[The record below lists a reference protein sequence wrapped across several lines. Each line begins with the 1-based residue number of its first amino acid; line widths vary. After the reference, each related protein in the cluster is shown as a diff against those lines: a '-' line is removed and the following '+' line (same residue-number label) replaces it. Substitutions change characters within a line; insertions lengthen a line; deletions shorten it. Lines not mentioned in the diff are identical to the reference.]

1 MKNLF
6 MRLVR
11 FLEDE
16 QGQDLVEYTLV
27 LALVCL
33 ASAAIFSSAGSSV
46 NKVWNSAN
54 TTLSKAV
61 TAAS

>member
-1 MKNLF
+1 MKNL
-6 MRLVR
+6 LVR
-11 FLEDE
+11 MIRFVRDE
-16 QGQDLVEYTLV
+16 HGQDLVEYTLV
-27 LALVCL
+27 LALICL
-33 ASAAIFSSAGSSV
+33 ASTAIFTSAGSSV